1 MRNFEYSTPLLL
13 QDLVGGLAMS
23 FVPATLA
30 IDPAAFLSTIFAAVA
45 AGLTF
50 LIVLLIFSWGSDRVQ
65 GWLEITSAK
74 EK

>member
-1 MRNFEYSTPLLL
+1 
-13 QDLVGGLAMS
+13 MS
-23 FVPATLA
+23 FVPATLD